1 MYDDKWT
8 EVDNNQNDQNNQSGP
23 QAAGN
28 QTGMGQPA
36 RQQVYGLSGQGQPRN
51 QNQNQGQA
59 YQQPQY
65 QNGPQNQYHH
75 SSPYPYGGQ
84 DGNGGMN
91 GGGHGEN
98 GSSHKAPKKRSVMKT
113 TAMVTAAALL
123 FGVVSGGTM
132 FGVNRAAN
140 ALFPEETAPIQQTQV
155 VQAAPQSTSS
165 SSGGVFIEDV
175 SPIVDAVMP
184 SVVAITNTMLY
195 QGSTWFGQTQ
205 TYEVPSS
212 GSGIIVGQN
221 DTELLVVTNN
231 HVIEGATTLAVTF
244 IDESSVEAAVK
255 GTDSASDLAVIAVPL
270 ENISADT
277 KSQIK
282 AATLGDSD
290 SLKMGQGVIA
300 IGNALGLGQSVT
312 VGHVSALNREV
323 TVDGVTKTVIQTDAA
338 INPGNSGG
346 ALLNSKGEVIGIN
359 EAKYADEKVEG
370 VGYAIP
376 ISHAK
381 DIIDDLK
388 TRTTKVE
395 VGEEEQGYLGI
406 QIQNI
411 DASMAKL
418 YGMPEGV
425 YVYKITED
433 SAAANSEL
441 KEKDII
447 TKFDGETVRNY
458 ADLTKLLTYYK
469 EGTTVNLT
477 VQRLENGEYVEKEIP
492 ITLNARPQE
501 EENEEPEKK

>member
-8 EVDNNQNDQNNQSGP
+8 EVNNNQNDQNNQSGP

-36 RQQVYGLSGQGQPRN
+36 RQQVYGLSGQGQP

-59 YQQPQY
+59 YQQPQN

-155 VQAAPQSTSS
+155 VQAAPQSTST

-270 ENISADT
+270 EDISADT

-346 ALLNSKGEVIGIN
+346 ALVNADGQVIGIN
-359 EAKYADEKVEG
+359 SAKIAASGVEG
-370 VGYAIP
+370 IGFAIP
-376 ISHAK
+376 INEAK
-381 DIIDDLK
+381 PILQELATKGRVVRPYLGVSLLDKNLAQRLGFDLDLRGGLFVVKLFQNGPAYRGGIRPNDIIVKFNGTAVDTVADLRDALGK
-388 TRTTKVE
+388 CQ
-395 VGEEEQGYLGI
+395 VGEQVPVTILRGDEEVTKTVTLTE
-406 QIQNI
+406 
-411 DASMAKL
+411 
-418 YGMPEGV
+418 MPQQ
-425 YVYKITED
+425 
-433 SAAANSEL
+433 SS
-441 KEKDII
+441 
-447 TKFDGETVRNY
+447 
-458 ADLTKLLTYYK
+458 
-469 EGTTVNLT
+469 
-477 VQRLENGEYVEKEIP
+477 Q
-492 ITLNARPQE
+492 Q
-501 EENEEPEKK
+501 

>member
-8 EVDNNQNDQNNQSGP
+8 EANNSQNGP
-23 QAAGN
+23 QTAGSQPGMGQAAG
-28 QTGMGQPA
+28 QEPQPA
-36 RQQVYGLSGQGQPRN
+36 RKQVYGLSGQGQPQS
-51 QNQNQGQA
+51 QNANQA
-59 YQQPQY
+59 YQQAQY
-65 QNGPQNQYHH
+65 QNVSQH
-75 SSPYPYGGQ
+75 SAPYPYGGQ

-91 GGGHGEN
+91 GGHSEN
-98 GSSHKAPKKRSVMKT
+98 GGSHRTPKKRSVMKT

-132 FGVNRAAN
+132 FGVNGAAN

-155 VQAAPQSTSS
+155 VQAAPQSSSS

-175 SPIVDAVMP
+175 SPIVEAVMP

-195 QGSTWFGQTQ
+195 RGSTWFGQTQ

-231 HVIEGATTLAVTF
+231 HVIEDATTLAVTF
-244 IDESSVEAAVK
+244 IDESTAEAAVK
-255 GTDSASDLAVIAVPL
+255 GTDSESDLAVIAIPL
-270 ENISADT
+270 EDISADT

-381 DIIDDLK
+381 EIIDDLK
-388 TRTTKVE
+388 NRTTKVE
-395 VGEEEQGYLGI
+395 IGEEEQGYLGI

-411 DASMAKL
+411 DSSMAKL

-433 SAAANSEL
+433 SAAASSEL

-469 EGTTVNLT
+469 KGTTVNLT

-492 ITLNARPQE
+492 ITLNERPKE
-501 EENEEPEKK
+501 EEKAEQPK

>member
-8 EVDNNQNDQNNQSGP
+8 EANNSQNGP
-23 QAAGN
+23 QTAGSQPGMGQAAG
-28 QTGMGQPA
+28 QEPQPA
-36 RQQVYGLSGQGQPRN
+36 RKQVYGLSGQGQPQS
-51 QNQNQGQA
+51 QNANQA
-59 YQQPQY
+59 YQQAQY
-65 QNGPQNQYHH
+65 QNVSQH
-75 SSPYPYGGQ
+75 SAPYPYGGQ

-91 GGGHGEN
+91 GGHSEN
-98 GSSHKAPKKRSVMKT
+98 GGSHRTPKKRSVMKT

-155 VQAAPQSTSS
+155 VQAAPQSSSS

-175 SPIVDAVMP
+175 SPIVEAVMP

-195 QGSTWFGQTQ
+195 RGSTWFGQTQ

-231 HVIEGATTLAVTF
+231 HVIEDATTLAVTF
-244 IDESSVEAAVK
+244 IDESTAEAAVK
-255 GTDSASDLAVIAVPL
+255 GTDSESDLAVIAIPL
-270 ENISADT
+270 EDISADT

-346 ALLNSKGEVIGIN
+346 ALLNAKGELIGIN
-359 EAKYADEKVEG
+359 EAKYADESVEG
-370 VGYAIP
+370 IGYAIP
-376 ISHAK
+376 IDEAK
-381 DIIDDLK
+381 DIIDELK
-388 TRTTKVE
+388 VRTTKVE
-395 VGEEEQGYLGI
+395 VDESEQGYLGI
-406 QIQNI
+406 MVQNI
-411 DASMAKL
+411 DSTTAQL

-433 SAAANSEL
+433 SAASESDL
-441 KEKDII
+441 REKDII
-447 TKFDGETVRNY
+447 TKFDGETVKTN
-458 ADLTKLLTYYK
+458 ADLTKLLAYYK
-469 EGTTVNLT
+469 AGTEVTLT
-477 VQRLENGEYVEKEIP
+477 VQSLENGTYVEREV
-492 ITLNARPQE
+492 TLTLKNRPQE
-501 EENEEPEKK
+501 DETEAAQQEKKQNQ